1 MQPIHFTP
9 TYEEFEQY
17 ARQGNLV
24 PVRAEVLADLETPV
38 SAFLKLRP
46 EEDNDLK
53 TPAFLL
59 ESVEG
64 GEALARYSF
73 LGVGARATLK
83 TKDRDVWIT
92 QNGQTRHLMLEENRD
107 PLHVLE
113 EQLARY
119 SFVQLPGLPR
129 FCGGAV
135 GFLGYDLVRF
145 FENLPDAPPDDR
157 NLPDTHLLITD
168 TLLIFDAVRHS
179 ITVLNNAFIEDDP
192 RAAYDEACAKI
203 EATLQRLSSSTA
215 SASLLPLAREEPM
228 ELEPKSNM
236 NTNGYQDAVRKCIE
250 YIHAGECVQIV
261 PSQRFELPVKAS
273 PFSIY
278 RALRHISPAPYMF
291 FLDLEGVQ
299 LIGASPEILVT
310 EDAGHVTTR
319 PIAGTRKRGSTL
331 EEDLAL
337 EQDLLSDPKERS
349 EHMMLVDLHSNDLKR
364 VCKPDSVEV
373 DELMAIARYSHV
385 MHIES
390 NIIGELREDK
400 TGFDLLRATFPAGTL
415 SGAPKARAM
424 EIIDELEP
432 VRRGPYGG
440 AIGYFSFSGNL
451 DTCITLRTII
461 LQNKTAYIQAG
472 GGIVADSDPQKEYDE
487 TRNKARAALRAIAL
501 AETATE

>member
-9 TYEEFEQY
+9 TFEEFKEY
-17 ARQGNLV
+17 AQQGNLI

-38 SAFLKLRP
+38 SAFLKLKP
-46 EEDNDLK
+46 DENDG

-73 LGVGARATLK
+73 LGVGARALLK
-83 TKDRDVWIT
+83 TKDRDVWLTRNGKT
-92 QNGQTRHLMLEENRD
+92 QHSKLEPNHD

-113 EQLARY
+113 KYLAEY
-119 SFVQLPGLPR
+119 SFVELPGLPR

-135 GFLGYDLVRF
+135 GYLGYDLVRF
-145 FENLPDAPPDDR
+145 FEDLPNAPTDDR
-157 NLPDTHLLITD
+157 NLPDTHLIVTD

-179 ITVLNNAFIEDDP
+179 IVVLNNAFIEDDI
-192 RAAYDEACAKI
+192 RTAYDEACAKI
-203 EATLQRLSSSTA
+203 EATLQKLSGSTT
-215 SASLLPLAREEPM
+215 SASLLPLAHEELA

-236 NTNGYQDAVRKCIE
+236 NTDGYKEAVEKCIE
-250 YIHAGECVQIV
+250 YIQAGECVQVV

-319 PIAGTRKRGSTL
+319 PIAGTRKRGSTS

-337 EQDLLSDPKERS
+337 EQELLADPKERS

-364 VCKPDSVEV
+364 VCEPESVEV

-390 NIIGELREDK
+390 NIIGKLREDK

-415 SGAPKARAM
+415 SGAPKKRAM

-432 VRRGPYGG
+432 ARRGPYGG

-461 LQNKTAYIQAG
+461 VQNEIAYVQAG
-472 GGIVADSDPQKEYDE
+472 GGIVADSDPQKEHDE

-501 AETATE
+501 AESALG